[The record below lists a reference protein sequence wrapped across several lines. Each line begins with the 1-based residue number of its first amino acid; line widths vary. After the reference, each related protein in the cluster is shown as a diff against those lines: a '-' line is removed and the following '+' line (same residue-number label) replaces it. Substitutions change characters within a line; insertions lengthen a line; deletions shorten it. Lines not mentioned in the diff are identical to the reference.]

1 MMIDKD
7 MVRKDIN
14 MEDQV
19 GKVADWIVAADKV
32 VIFTGAGVSTESG
45 IPDFRS
51 QGGLWDRYD
60 PSDFLYQKIISS
72 EESRKKYWK
81 MHSELYYTI
90 IRSDPNSAHY
100 ACVELD
106 KMGKLDCLITQN
118 IDNLHQRAGLHE
130 DKILELHGNIMKVS
144 CLSCGKQ
151 YSREEIQGWLESGI
165 EVPYCEKCKG
175 ILKPTTIAFGQAM
188 PQRETEEAERRS
200 RNCEL
205 FIAMGS
211 SLIVHPAAF
220 MPLYAK
226 EGGARLVIINL
237 TSTPHDG
244 QADLLIRGKT
254 GEIISRIVER
264 VKTEMVSG

>member
-1 MMIDKD
+1 
-7 MVRKDIN
+7 
-14 MEDQV
+14 MENDSLADQIV
-19 GKVADWIVAADKV
+19 KVANWVTAARGV

-51 QGGLWDRYD
+51 PGGLWEKYD
-60 PSDFLYQKIISS
+60 PDDFLYQKIISS
-72 EESRKKYWK
+72 EESRRKYWK

-90 IRSDPNSAHY
+90 TQSDPNPAHF

-118 IDNLHQRAGLHE
+118 IDNLHQKAGLPE
-130 DKILELHGNIMKVS
+130 EKILELHGNSMKVL

-151 YSREEIQGWLESGI
+151 YRRDEIQEWLENGI
-165 EVPYCEKCKG
+165 EAPSCEECNG
-175 ILKPTTIAFGQAM
+175 ILKPATIAFGQAM
-188 PQRETEEAERRS
+188 PQRETEEAVEKS

-211 SLIVHPAAF
+211 SLVVHPAAL

-237 TSTPHDG
+237 TSTPYDD
-244 QADLLIRGKT
+244 QADLIIRGKA
-254 GEIISRIVER
+254 GEVIFSIVER
-264 VKTEMVSG
+264 VKKEVGKDLSGTTD